1 MGSWEEPLTTVPHT
15 CFLSQDPDDHVRT
28 RCRRTCDERLN
39 SAAANSHLPS
49 SISSPTGPALDYLLQ
64 LRDAQDQQRT
74 FASFQKHGKDGLQ
87 AEAPRR
93 LPPLIKLLT
102 GFGSNVGEHGRPSN
116 KVIATREKP
125 PFDVPSISGNKPTEE
140 ELLRSV
146 AVSAATAVWS
156 KSRTLFGN
164 NRMSRVN
171 LEWDEALRWIAVAGW
186 DRRRTIQS
194 SLEFGSRRRE
204 NESPTGEGLEHFV
217 EDLEKLLET
226 CLSTCLDGDVN
237 FGGNLAGPEDS
248 VIATSSTGTTVLK
261 SVVGWFIG
269 AATPTASPE
278 ASRMTT
284 RMLMIATWSVAA
296 YAINSSLP
304 WLSPILANWY
314 STVRRKE
321 NPDWLLDH
329 ERESQA
335 VRKMK
340 SKHRKKKRRQYAH
353 RSGKAIA
360 GEGEPKPQTQT
371 FSVDDR
377 KGTAFQIRQQC
388 NENKS
393 SSSGSLSSS
402 SVDAVPSVISCSTE
416 PSDSFTNYSS
426 SPIQCSPSRYQRN
439 AQNLLTL
446 TPSQELNG
454 EASQQLKEGAS
465 IQRDIDRQ
473 KLEAVVQDDSIFPVP
488 ETNNQEA
495 TATFPRPK
503 KDPLPSIDPPLPQC
517 TSSSCQLPVPTAQ
530 MVPEPSLNLNEIVKP
545 PPGFGFLAPTA
556 EFDAVEEDKRMEERL
571 GSLLDDE
578 FENDDIDA
586 LLHAGMES
594 LSAEESTLNPS
605 AAPFVS
611 KPGLASL
618 PPGPGEEKKGWKTE
632 QGSLVSPTKI
642 AGVYGGSVW

>member
-1 MGSWEEPLTTVPHT
+1 M
-15 CFLSQDPDDHVRT
+15 
-28 RCRRTCDERLN
+28 
-39 SAAANSHLPS
+39 
-49 SISSPTGPALDYLLQ
+49 
-64 LRDAQDQQRT
+64 
-74 FASFQKHGKDGLQ
+74 
-87 AEAPRR
+87 
-93 LPPLIKLLT
+93 IKLLT
-102 GFGSNVGEHGRPSN
+102 GFGPNDGKHGSPSN
-116 KVIATREKP
+116 MVIATRERA
-125 PFDVPSISGNKPTEE
+125 PFNVPRISGNKPTDEE
-140 ELLRSV
+140 FLRSV

-194 SLEFGSRRRE
+194 SSELGSRRRE
-204 NESPTGEGLEHFV
+204 HEAPIGEGLEHFV
-217 EDLEKLLET
+217 NDLEKLLET
-226 CLSTCLDGDVN
+226 CLSTCLDGEVN
-237 FGGNLAGPEDS
+237 FEGNLAGPEDS
-248 VIATSSTGTTVLK
+248 AIGTTVLK

-269 AATPTASPE
+269 AAMPTTSPE

-296 YAINSSLP
+296 YAINSSLL

-340 SKHRKKKRRQYAH
+340 SKHRKKKRRQSAH
-353 RSGKAIA
+353 RSGKAIIA
-360 GEGEPKPQTQT
+360 EGALKPQTQT
-371 FSVDDR
+371 FCVEDR
-377 KGTAFQIRQQC
+377 EETAAQTRQQC

-416 PSDSFTNYSS
+416 PSDSSTNYSP
-426 SPIQCSPSRYQRN
+426 SPSQCSPIHFQRN
-439 AQNLLTL
+439 AQNLLT
-446 TPSQELNG
+446 PSQELNG
-454 EASQQLKEGAS
+454 VASQQLKEATS
-465 IQRDIDRQ
+465 IQRT
-473 KLEAVVQDDSIFPVP
+473 KLDAVVQEDTILPVP
-488 ETNNQEA
+488 ATNNQES
-495 TATFPRPK
+495 TATFPRPR
-503 KDPLPSIDPPLPQC
+503 KDSRPSLDPPPLPQC
-517 TSSSCQLPVPTAQ
+517 TSFSCQLPAPTAQ
-530 MVPEPSLNLNEIVKP
+530 MAPEPSLNLNAIVKP

-556 EFDAVEEDKRMEERL
+556 EFDAVEEDKMMEERL

-586 LLHAGMES
+586 LLQSGMES

-611 KPGLASL
+611 KPGLTSL
-618 PPGPGEEKKGWKTE
+618 SPGPVEEKKGWKTE
-632 QGSLVSPTKI
+632 QSSLVSATKI

>member
-1 MGSWEEPLTTVPHT
+1 MAGRRRRRRKGSRGGSSDAACWIFFTASAAACCLLFLSISLDLNGRSKSNSLARQHTALVPHYP
-15 CFLSQDPDDHVRT
+15 LGGSIPDQDENVRAG
-28 RCRRTCDERLN
+28 CIRTCDERLN
-39 SAAANSHLPS
+39 SAAANSHLPSSISS

-102 GFGSNVGEHGRPSN
+102 GFGPNDGKHGRPSN
-116 KVIATREKP
+116 MVIATRERA
-125 PFDVPSISGNKPTEE
+125 PFNVPRISGNKPTDEE
-140 ELLRSV
+140 FLRSV

-186 DRRRTIQS
+186 DRRHTIQS
-194 SLEFGSRRRE
+194 SSELGSRRRE
-204 NESPTGEGLEHFV
+204 HEAPIGEGLEHFV
-217 EDLEKLLET
+217 NDLEKLLET
-226 CLSTCLDGDVN
+226 CLSTCLDGEVN
-237 FGGNLAGPEDS
+237 FEGNLAGPEDS
-248 VIATSSTGTTVLK
+248 AIGTTVLK

-269 AATPTASPE
+269 AAMPTTSPE

-296 YAINSSLP
+296 YAINSSLL

-340 SKHRKKKRRQYAH
+340 SKHRKKKRRQSAH
-353 RSGKAIA
+353 RSGKAIIA
-360 GEGEPKPQTQT
+360 EGALKPQTQT
-371 FSVDDR
+371 FSVEDR
-377 KGTAFQIRQQC
+377 RNRSSDTTTVQREQEFFIWQPIVKQCRCRAF
-388 NENKS
+388 
-393 SSSGSLSSS
+393 
-402 SVDAVPSVISCSTE
+402 
-416 PSDSFTNYSS
+416 SDFVFNGALGF
-426 SPIQCSPSRYQRN
+426 IHE
-439 AQNLLTL
+439 LLTQPKPML
-446 TPSQELNG
+446 ANS
-454 EASQQLKEGAS
+454 
-465 IQRDIDRQ
+465 
-473 KLEAVVQDDSIFPVP
+473 FPAKRTKFAHAKSRA
-488 ETNNQEA
+488 EWSGI
-495 TATFPRPK
+495 TATQGGDK
-503 KDPLPSIDPPLPQC
+503 Y
-517 TSSSCQLPVPTAQ
+517 TAYQ
-530 MVPEPSLNLNEIVKP
+530 ARRRRAGGHYSTP
-545 PPGFGFLAPTA
+545 PTA
-556 EFDAVEEDKRMEERL
+556 EFDAVEEDKMMEERL

-586 LLHAGMES
+586 LLQSGMES

-611 KPGLASL
+611 KPGLTSL
-618 PPGPGEEKKGWKTE
+618 SPGPVEEKKGWKTE
-632 QGSLVSPTKI
+632 QSSLVSATKI